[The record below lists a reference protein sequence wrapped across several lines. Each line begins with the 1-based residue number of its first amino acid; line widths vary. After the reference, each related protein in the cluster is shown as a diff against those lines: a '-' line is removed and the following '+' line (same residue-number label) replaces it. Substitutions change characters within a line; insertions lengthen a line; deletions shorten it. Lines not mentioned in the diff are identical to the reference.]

1 MLLFIS
7 TICFY
12 FIIHGEGGEP
22 ERAGKKTE
30 RKEKDESGC
39 KPEEAFRTFTFRIST
54 HDGVR
59 YAKHCSTHDGVSYA
73 KHCSRRAITWR
84 REVHIALFP

>member
-1 MLLFIS
+1 M
-7 TICFY
+7 
-12 FIIHGEGGEP
+12 P
-22 ERAGKKTE
+22 VKTE

-59 YAKHCSTHDGVSYA
+59 YG
-73 KHCSRRAITWR
+73 KHCSRRAI
-84 REVHIALFP
+84 L